1 MRSHGV
7 PSGQTPGGQG
17 DRFPGFDVL
26 HQVGTWDL
34 ATAGVVLD
42 RLNAPPALRFFTI
55 RQEAVGRALVDQL
68 LDQRDAPRVPVF
80 EMIDARLSE
89 ARTDGWHY
97 ANMPEDGQAW
107 RESLAA
113 LDADAD
119 RFDRGFAELDWSQQ
133 ASLVDAVLRAGEGD
147 WHGMSA
153 ARVWSLWT
161 RYAASAFYAHPW
173 AWNEI
178 GFGGPAYPRGY
189 RNLGLDRREP
199 WEVPDAHPERD
210 PLSATR
216 GSASPEGT
224 R

>member
-1 MRSHGV
+1 
-7 PSGQTPGGQG
+7 
-17 DRFPGFDVL
+17 
-26 HQVGTWDL
+26 
-34 ATAGVVLD
+34 VVLD

-68 LDQRDAPRVPVF
+68 LDQRADPRVPVF

-97 ANMPEDGQAW
+97 ADMPDDGQAW

-113 LDADAD
+113 LDADAAAL
-119 RFDRGFAELDWSQQ
+119 DRGFAELDWARQ
-133 ASLVDAVLRAGEGD
+133 ASLVDAVLRLGEGG

-153 ARVWSLWT
+153 SRVWSLWT

-199 WEVPDAHPERD
+199 WEVPDAHPHRD
-210 PLSATR
+210 PLRATHR
-216 GSASPEGT
+216 GTNPEGT
-224 R
+224 